1 MTQPAFDVPI
11 HRWRRED
18 YERLVKSGLLD
29 GQHVEL
35 MDGYIV
41 DLAPIGPP
49 HVVAVML
56 LASALAQ
63 AFDADSIVRQQAPF
77 ATDAFGEPQ
86 PDIAVV
92 PGAIRDY
99 RHTHPTSARLIVEV
113 ADSSLRY
120 DRLTKGSLY
129 AAVGVPEYWIVNLI
143 EQQVEVYQQPT
154 ADASSPHGS
163 RYAHCTV
170 IPPEG
175 QLCPLAGNGQTIA
188 VRDILPFEM
197 A

>member
-1 MTQPAFDVPI
+1 
-11 HRWRRED
+11 
-18 YERLVKSGLLD
+18 
-29 GQHVEL
+29 VEL
-35 MDGYIV
+35 IDGYIV
-41 DLAPIGPP
+41 DMTPIGPP

-56 LASALAQ
+56 LAAALAQ
-63 AFDADSIVRQQAPF
+63 AFNAGYIIRQQAPL

-92 PGAIRDY
+92 PGAVRDY
-99 RHTHPTSARLIVEV
+99 GHTHPTSAVLIVEI

-129 AAVGVPEYWIVNLI
+129 AAVGVPEYWVVNLT
-143 EQQVEVYQQPT
+143 EHQVEVYQQPT

-163 RYAHCTV
+163 RYADCTV
-170 IPPEG
+170 LTAEG

-188 VRDILPFEM
+188 VRDILP
-197 A
+197 